1 MREAAGLQAVAKHKL
16 RRTAGGRKG
25 AVLGTAA
32 KLDAAK
38 LVPLD
43 STAGV
48 SSAAL
53 AAELRKVL
61 QANAARVIDLFREW
75 EEVRVRVRLGSGSGF
90 GLGSGLGLG
99 SGSGSGSGSGLVL
112 VLGLGLGL
120 GSGSGL
126 GSGLGLRDSGG
137 LLRHAQVHVEAQR
150 G

>member
-16 RRTAGGRKG
+16 RRTAGGRK
-25 AVLGTAA
+25 ALGTAA

-53 AAELRKVL
+53 AAELRRVL

-75 EEVRVRVRLGSGSGF
+75 DEVRVRVRVRVRLG
-90 GLGSGLGLG
+90 
-99 SGSGSGSGSGLVL
+99 
-112 VLGLGLGL
+112 LGLGLGL
-120 GSGSGL
+120 GFAL
-126 GSGLGLRDSGG
+126 T
-137 LLRHAQVHVEAQR
+137 
-150 G
+150 